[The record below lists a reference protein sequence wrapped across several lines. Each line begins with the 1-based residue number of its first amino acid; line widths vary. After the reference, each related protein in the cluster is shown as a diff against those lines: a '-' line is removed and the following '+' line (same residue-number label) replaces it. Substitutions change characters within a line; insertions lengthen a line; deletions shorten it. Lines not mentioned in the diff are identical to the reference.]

1 MPGQHNSRIVTG
13 TPDAD
18 QALRCPDQRPRSPLC
33 VPTGAT
39 APPWQGCLKWCKLA
53 HPNSSTPCYNAH
65 WYTTTNIM
73 GRKHVESYIR
83 REKRDTRS
91 TDDQIK
97 LSHAMW
103 ESEELPSEEGVTR
116 SDAEDEWAA
125 DLDHNVKTCLRHLE
139 EINIVEEFREPGPDT
154 YVIAEWHDETFIMGM
169 VDEAAD
175 EGVEALI
182 YHVQNEDPPTG
193 DDTPAVADGGS
204 VTLRQVVAQQF
215 DLRPDAVE
223 CHLRSGNQVEKL
235 NEAVEGIEEHDE
247 FTTRDDYGEIRFVKA
262 PYQYRLT
269 EFAVDLYTR

>member
-1 MPGQHNSRIVTG
+1 MPTKLSGVPTGDRGHPCLCQQGRLLYPRGRDASSGVNRPTLIVVLPAATLTG
-13 TPDAD
+13 TP
-18 QALRCPDQRPRSPLC
+18 LPKP
-33 VPTGAT
+33 
-39 APPWQGCLKWCKLA
+39 
-53 HPNSSTPCYNAH
+53 
-65 WYTTTNIM
+65 M
-73 GRKHVESYIR
+73 GRKHVEVYIR

-103 ESEELPSEEGVTR
+103 EGDELPSEEGVTR

-182 YHVQNEDPPTG
+182 DHVQDEDPPTG

-204 VTLRQVVAQQF
+204 VTLRQVVARQF

-223 CHLRSGNQVEKL
+223 RHLRSGDQVEKL
-235 NEAVEGIEEHDE
+235 NEAIEGIEEHDE
-247 FTTRDDYGEIRFVKA
+247 FTTRDDYGEIRFLKA

-269 EFAVDLYTR
+269 EFAVDLYRR